1 MCHVLIHPRVSI
13 ISSCRNLA
21 EQETNDKQNNVGQE
35 DTEFPAKTSA
45 QSLTNFGSGIDVE
58 ETIYPSDSFT
68 LSTSKS
74 NVNGQSTSN
83 NSLNKDNTVTLSK
96 EIQHGTVE
104 LDDETGQQNEEIT
117 KKGVLVE
124 QENEI
129 VHEIPEQTITENEN
143 NIKRR
148 LPEEFKERTNEI
160 TGLSEI
166 VSDDIPPEKRHK
178 IQDASGT
185 EEGVLNNND
194 KIRESAKILDGEML
208 ESNEVFST
216 RVCSKDI
223 TLGGLYIQGGKQFS
237 CW

>member
-1 MCHVLIHPRVSI
+1 MMCHVLIHPRVSI
-13 ISSCRNLA
+13 ISSSRSLA

-45 QSLTNFGSGIDVE
+45 QSLINFGSGIDVE
-58 ETIYPSDSFT
+58 ETIYPSDDFT

-124 QENEI
+124 
-129 VHEIPEQTITENEN
+129 HEIPEQTITENKN

-148 LPEEFKERTNEI
+148 LPEEFKESTNEI
-160 TGLSEI
+160 TEGLSEI

-194 KIRESAKILDGEML
+194 KIRESTKILDGEML

-223 TLGGLYIQGGKQFS
+223 TLGGLYIQGESNFFAGS
-237 CW
+237 EY